1 MHLLMFFLYEN
12 ESDQISKGTEL
23 SAAKSYARLFSLFNK
38 SVKLVHTRGLLIT
51 VPEEQAL
58 VENVFSLLSAKAN
71 NGSAIL

>member
-1 MHLLMFFLYEN
+1 MKMSRTKFPREPNSLDVKLH
-12 ESDQISKGTEL
+12 
-23 SAAKSYARLFSLFNK
+23 AKSYARLFSLFNK